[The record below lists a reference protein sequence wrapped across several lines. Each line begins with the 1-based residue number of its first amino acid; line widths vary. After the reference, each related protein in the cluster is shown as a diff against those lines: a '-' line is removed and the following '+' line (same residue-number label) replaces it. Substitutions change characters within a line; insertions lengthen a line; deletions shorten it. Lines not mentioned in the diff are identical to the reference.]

1 MDSEAV
7 FLDDVID
14 ESIEMQTMHPAL
26 FDDLMADGWRLLGRA
41 IVRHNFAMSF
51 GQLCRTIPLRVRLDN
66 FRFSRSQQRLLRRN
80 RHLRVESRPIL
91 LTPEKESLFAKH
103 AQHRFLERRPESLI
117 SFLSRQAHQE
127 PVRGQEYNIYN
138 PEGRLLACS
147 FVHFG
152 EEAVSAT
159 YCFFDPEYSALS
171 LGNYTML
178 LELSD
183 AIAAGKKYY
192 YHGYCYDIP
201 SQFDYK
207 RNFNSLE
214 RLDWRSGNWEQSG
227 REPLR
232 SREFPVQVSD

>member
-91 LTPEKESLFAKH
+91 LTPEKETLFAKH

-127 PVRGQEYNIYN
+127 PVRGQEYNIFD

-183 AIAAGKKYY
+183 AIATGKKYY

-207 RNFNSLE
+207 RNFNGLE

-232 SREFPVQVSD
+232 SRDFPVQVSD